1 MRLSCVTNIAPWRWC
16 WKPDCNFG
24 AGRMSSV
31 EFASAEQKR
40 EQFYAVLFLNME
52 YYWSMTL
59 LNMFVFTFGSEE
71 IQAQERS
78 YGTLQ
83 DSQISR
89 ISWGSIHVKTCD
101 FLSYNSLPES
111 TFRHWGGRI
120 WPSNDFLNPGCS
132 LSCHSRLVDFKG
144 FVLPQYIHLI
154 VWTRN
159 WL

>member
-1 MRLSCVTNIAPWRWC
+1 
-16 WKPDCNFG
+16 
-24 AGRMSSV
+24 MSSV

-40 EQFYAVLFLNME
+40 EQFYAVVLFLNME

-89 ISWGSIHVKTCD
+89 IS
-101 FLSYNSLPES
+101 
-111 TFRHWGGRI
+111 
-120 WPSNDFLNPGCS
+120 
-132 LSCHSRLVDFKG
+132 
-144 FVLPQYIHLI
+144 
-154 VWTRN
+154 
-159 WL
+159 